1 MKKFVSILL
10 AVALLVTVFAGC
22 GKNNENIAKAQ
33 VTYPVPTDAEAV
45 VDTAAGLSIQYYLT
59 GRAYLDE
66 FLNYDVST
74 LTQEN
79 YAEYTALVDN
89 AVKAFENS
97 DKVNAVLNEALD
109 KWEQTETELQAP
121 TAEAA
126 HIVPFGA
133 INAYAAPEMGSKEW
147 AQSIMDEYAKA
158 KPGYAIRHLASQLG
172 TDAKH
177 AYAQMKMAQDIL
189 MGAEYTQIA
198 DKANTAVKTATVLK
212 TAGTGAQLVIAVATA
227 PASGALATAVS
238 TGGIT
243 ISGVNTVLEIGS
255 TASILYTNGDDNEFS
270 MACDKT
276 EAQLAP
282 IGQIFAIAGI
292 GANIKD
298 LAGAGKD
305 IWKNGYKS
313 LSSQA
318 QQDLGM
324 NTFGV
329 ISYGAGAINDYVNGG
344 SILSGTFTKDDDG
357 VKFTLW
363 NTLTG
368 TDPEQQSNVK
378 EVLKNAGI
386 PEKDI
391 EDALKTAAENGAQGA
406 QNDVGNAEQNT
417 KIASEAGTTAA
428 PQESTTA
435 AATQPSN
442 STSDQN
448 VSADTQPTGTMS
460 TDNIDP
466 EVAKN
471 IIQNTKPIMD
481 DDFDLDSYLN
491 KLREIL
497 YEIASLEVDEDETAT
512 ETTTAETTTESV
524 NFLELICGT
533 YEMSGTLVVDMKG
546 ASPKSESRDFTVNVS
561 DAGDGNITVSV
572 EDEKNSFTETA
583 KLDEG
588 NKSASFD
595 TTVST
600 EYAAFTY
607 NCKITFDTSGGDPS
621 AELTILLGNKGSE
634 DGYAEIIVSGPKS

>member
-1 MKKFVSILL
+1 
-10 AVALLVTVFAGC
+10 
-22 GKNNENIAKAQ
+22 
-33 VTYPVPTDAEAV
+33 
-45 VDTAAGLSIQYYLT
+45 
-59 GRAYLDE
+59 
-66 FLNYDVST
+66 
-74 LTQEN
+74 
-79 YAEYTALVDN
+79 
-89 AVKAFENS
+89 
-97 DKVNAVLNEALD
+97 
-109 KWEQTETELQAP
+109 
-121 TAEAA
+121 
-126 HIVPFGA
+126 
-133 INAYAAPEMGSKEW
+133 
-147 AQSIMDEYAKA
+147 
-158 KPGYAIRHLASQLG
+158 
-172 TDAKH
+172 
-177 AYAQMKMAQDIL
+177 
-189 MGAEYTQIA
+189 
-198 DKANTAVKTATVLK
+198 
-212 TAGTGAQLVIAVATA
+212 
-227 PASGALATAVS
+227 
-238 TGGIT
+238 
-243 ISGVNTVLEIGS
+243 
-255 TASILYTNGDDNEFS
+255 

-368 TDPEQQSNVK
+368 TDPEQQNNVK

-417 KIASEAGTTAA
+417 EIASEAGTTAA

-435 AATQPSN
+435 ATTQPSN

-497 YEIASLEVDEDETAT
+497 YEIAGLEVDEDETAT

-533 YEMSGTLVVDMKG
+533 YEMTGNSHIYGGKATFTDSGTEDIA
-546 ASPKSESRDFTVNVS
+546 ASFTVTVT
-561 DAGDGNITVSV
+561 DADNGNINISAKN
-572 EDEKNSFTETA
+572 EKAEISGTA

-588 NKSASFD
+588 NKSAAFDYSFGSEY
-595 TTVST
+595 VSG
-600 EYAAFTY
+600 TY
-607 NCKITFDTSGGDPS
+607 HCTITFDTSGGTPS
-621 AELTILLGNKGSE
+621 AELIILLGDKGSE
-634 DGYAEIIVSGPKS
+634 SGYIETIVSGTKS